1 MASVPAPLVSVALSM
16 RDAAPTVEAAVC
28 SLLGQ
33 SFIDWE
39 LIVLDDGSRDRS
51 VAAVRALTDAR
62 IQVHADGKQLGLAA
76 RLNQA
81 IELARGRYLA
91 RMDADD
97 IAYPDRLARQIAF
110 MEIHPD
116 VDLVGAAMVVFEGD
130 GVPVGVFPSRATHAE
145 LCARP
150 LSGFYL
156 AHPTWLGKIEWFRRW
171 RYDAACRKAQDQDLL
186 LRAYST
192 SRFAALPDPL
202 VGYRQ
207 DAVSIRKSA
216 LGRYY
221 FSRAILRVARRDH
234 RLAAG
239 VGAVVAQFAKLG
251 FDAFAVASGQT
262 RTLLRH
268 RALPLTEVQAQAWR
282 DVWTA
287 NHPRML
293 AEETH

>member
-1 MASVPAPLVSVALSM
+1 MASVPSPLVSIALSM
-16 RDAAPTVEAAVC
+16 RDAAPSVEAAVC
-28 SLLGQ
+28 SLLTQ
-33 SFIDWE
+33 TFIDWE

-51 VAAVRALTDAR
+51 VAAVRAFTDAR
-62 IQVHADGKQLGLAA
+62 IQIHADGRQLGLAA

-97 IAYPDRLARQIAF
+97 IAYPDRLARQVAF
-110 MEIHPD
+110 MQTHPD
-116 VDLVGAAMVVFEGD
+116 VDLVGAAMMVFEGD
-130 GVPVGVFPSRATHAE
+130 GVPLGVFPCRATHAE

-150 LSGFYL
+150 FSGFYL
-156 AHPTWLGKIEWFRRW
+156 AHPTWLGKIEWFTRW
-171 RYDAACRKAQDQDLL
+171 RYDSACRKAQDQDLL

-192 SRFAALPDPL
+192 SRFAALPEPL

-221 FSRAILRVARRDH
+221 FSRAILRVAHRDH

-239 VGAVVAQFAKLG
+239 AGAVVVQLAKLA
-251 FDAFAVASGQT
+251 FDIFAVASGQT
-262 RTLLRH
+262 RVLLRH
-268 RALPLTEVQAQAWR
+268 RALPPTQAQAQAWR
-282 DVWTA
+282 NAWTSSHA
-287 NHPRML
+287 RIPRC
-293 AEETH
+293 AV

>member
-1 MASVPAPLVSVALSM
+1 MASVPSPLVSVALSM
-16 RDAAPTVEAAVC
+16 RDAAPFVEAAVC
-28 SLLGQ
+28 SLLAQ

-51 VAAVRALTDAR
+51 LAAVRAFTDAR

-97 IAYPDRLARQIAF
+97 IAYPDRLARQVAF
-110 MEIHPD
+110 MKAHPE
-116 VDLVGAAMVVFEGD
+116 VDLVGAAMMVFEGA
-130 GVPVGVFPSRATHAE
+130 GVPIGVFPSRATHPE

-150 LSGFYL
+150 FSGFYL

-192 SRFAALPDPL
+192 SRFAALPEPL

-207 DAVSIRKSA
+207 DAISIRKSV

-239 VGAVVAQFAKLG
+239 AGAVVAQLAKLA
-251 FDAFAVASGQT
+251 FDVFAVASGQT

-268 RALPLTEVQAQAWR
+268 RALPPTEAHLQAWR
-282 DVWTA
+282 DAWTSS
-287 NHPRML
+287 HVGIPRC
-293 AEETH
+293 AV

>member
-1 MASVPAPLVSVALSM
+1 MASVPSPLVSVALSM
-16 RDAAPTVEAAVC
+16 RDAAPFVEAAVC
-28 SLLGQ
+28 SLLAQ

-51 VAAVRALTDAR
+51 LAAVRAFTDAR

-97 IAYPDRLARQIAF
+97 IAYPDRLARQVAF
-110 MEIHPD
+110 MKAHPE
-116 VDLVGAAMVVFEGD
+116 VDLVGAAMMVFEGA
-130 GVPVGVFPSRATHAE
+130 GVPIGVFPSRATHAE

-150 LSGFYL
+150 FSGFYL

-192 SRFAALPDPL
+192 SRFAALPEPL

-207 DAVSIRKSA
+207 DAISIRKSV

-239 VGAVVAQFAKLG
+239 AGAVVAQLAKLA
-251 FDAFAVASGQT
+251 FDVFAVASGQT

-268 RALPLTEVQAQAWR
+268 RALPPTEAHLQAWR
-282 DVWTA
+282 DAWTSS
-287 NHPRML
+287 HVGIPRC
-293 AEETH
+293 AV